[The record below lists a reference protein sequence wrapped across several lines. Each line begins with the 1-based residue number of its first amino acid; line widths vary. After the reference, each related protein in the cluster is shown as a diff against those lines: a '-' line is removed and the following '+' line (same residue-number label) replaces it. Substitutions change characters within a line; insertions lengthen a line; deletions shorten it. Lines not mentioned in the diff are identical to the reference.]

1 MPVAAH
7 TLSTNPQADATF
19 TSVEDAMMVKL
30 VLAVAL
36 CFAGSA
42 SGQTKLP
49 SHPPMRPLPIA
60 SKRPLE
66 KGPTYFVDPV
76 KGDDKNDGSEA
87 HPWKTIQHGANRLKP
102 GDTLYLRGGV
112 YYEKVR
118 LSRSGTIEAPIV
130 IASHPG
136 ELAIVDGGLREFF
149 ESPETS
155 WEQAKDGTEGEY
167 ISTTSYP
174 NVDERR
180 IPTQFLPG
188 SWEPMWGIEEKRP
201 LALGHFGDSMVPLHG
216 YRTLMD
222 LRSTSEFSPP
232 TREALRTTGVY
243 CGPGMW
249 YNRETGR
256 IHIRL
261 AHHTLPG
268 LGDRVYRGV
277 TDPRKLKLVV
287 AVGFGEAVLRVN
299 GVRHVK
305 VQGIVLRGATGSPLI
320 EVYGSDHLHL
330 DHLTVFGGFPGLL
343 VDASKDIRVTHCAFR
358 GLAAP
363 WSGRSHMKYFGTASY
378 QIVFRNSQPLNE
390 NIELAW
396 CEFTDDHDFAFLRYV
411 KNLQFH
417 HNLVDNFNDDGL
429 ECGPKLRN
437 HTMYIYQN
445 RIGACLGVFQQ
456 HLNDKDEAPAEHDTK
471 AGMYICRNVIDQ
483 RAGVYYSLPV
493 KAEPSGEFLHYEG
506 HLLSGHSGPVY
517 PVMRVYHNTILRRGP
532 VFRDLYL
539 FGLGAIGLGRTER
552 DVFNNILVQ
561 MDGVPGVLF
570 GGVKSDSALREGGN
584 LLWGLKEGPRLK
596 LDPFATFR
604 ASTLFAES
612 RKRHEPGWTTHDRIA
627 DPKFVKLSADEASFD
642 LRLQSGSPAINSG
655 QPVPRDWFDPLRDSD
670 MDAPDIGA
678 VPLGAELWG
687 VGVNGRI
694 PLFGETG
701 TR

>member
-1 MPVAAH
+1 MNRFVVTITLLLVGGVAPV
-7 TLSTNPQADATF
+7 F
-19 TSVEDAMMVKL
+19 
-30 VLAVAL
+30 
-36 CFAGSA
+36 
-42 SGQTKLP
+42 GQTRFP
-49 SHPPMRPLPIA
+49 SHPPMRPLPVA

-66 KGPTYFVDPV
+66 KGPTYFVDAI
-76 KGDDKNDGSEA
+76 KGDDKHDGSEA
-87 HPWKTIQHGANRLKP
+87 HPWKSIQHGVHRLKP
-102 GDTLYLRGGV
+102 GDTLYLRGGT

-118 LSRSGTIEAPIV
+118 LGRSGTADAPIV
-130 IASHPG
+130 IASNPG
-136 ELAIVDGGLREFF
+136 ELAVIDGGMREFF

-155 WEQAKDGTEGEY
+155 WEQAKDGAEGEY

-232 TREALRTTGVY
+232 SREALRTTGVY

-268 LGDRVYRGV
+268 LGDRVYRGE

-320 EVYGSDHLHL
+320 EVYGSDHIHL

-343 VDASKDIRVTHCAFR
+343 VDAANEIRVTHCAFR

-417 HNLVDNFNDDGL
+417 HNFVDNFNDDGL
-429 ECGPKLRN
+429 ECGPKLRD

-456 HLNDKDEAPAEHDTK
+456 HLNDKDEAPAEHDAK
-471 AGMYICRNVIDQ
+471 AGLYIYRNVIDQ
-483 RAGVYYSLPV
+483 RAGVYYFLPV

-539 FGLGAIGLGRTER
+539 FGLGGVGLGRTER

-561 MDGVPGVLF
+561 MDHVPGVQF
-570 GGVKSDSALREGGN
+570 VGVKSDSALREGGN
-584 LLWGLKEGPRLK
+584 LLWGLKEGPNLK
-596 LDPFATFR
+596 LAPFATFR

-612 RKRHEPGWTTHDRIA
+612 RRVYEPGWTTHDRIA
-627 DPKFVKLSADEASFD
+627 DPKFVKLSAGETAFD
-642 LRLQSGSPAINSG
+642 LRLQSDSPAIDSG
-655 QPVPRDWFDPLRDSD
+655 WPMPREWPDPLRDVD
-670 MDAPDIGA
+670 KEAPDIGA
-678 VPLGAELWG
+678 LPLGIELWS
-687 VGVNGRI
+687 VGVDGRI
-694 PLFGETG
+694 PLFDQVK